1 MSGHPFSDVPSGLA
15 SYALA
20 SLLSLAAIIIDAQ
33 ISPEDLPGATLA
45 LLAAIVL
52 SVWVG
57 GRGPGLLS
65 VALSCCYLE
74 YAVVEPH
81 RSIHIASFK
90 GAFELIF
97 FGVISFLLV
106 WFVGRL
112 RETKEL
118 LAAMFSSVGDAM
130 IVADSRRRILLMN
143 ARAEEWTGMPRNIAG
158 KKKLMDVWPAAAE
171 PDKGKFESEG
181 RTFERFEIPLLKYGV
196 LYVFRD
202 ITERLKWEEQRLLV
216 GRLISGMK
224 DGFNVVDLED
234 GKILRTNEAF
244 DRMFGY
250 KPGELIGQHISI
262 VNAGGP
268 EGQRQIA
275 ESIWTQV
282 QRRGFWEGEVLNKR
296 KDGSEFLSFANITLH
311 KERGRS
317 YLTTIQQDITERK
330 RAEEA
335 LREAKDVL
343 QAVVEISPLAK
354 IVFDL
359 EGRVALWNPAA
370 ERLFGWS
377 AAEALGSFN
386 PILPEDHTAGES
398 ALELAETPGPPSG
411 HETRRRR
418 KDGSIIDVA
427 LWAAPLRDHS
437 GARRGA
443 LAIFADITERRR
455 LEDSIRERT
464 SELMRSNEDLQQFA
478 FIISH
483 DLQEPLR
490 IVSSYAQLVAKRYPD
505 ALGEEGHEFLRHI
518 TEGVSRMR
526 QLIQDLLAYSRAS
539 QGGGLQMEET
549 DVEGVVAWALMNLQ
563 VSIQESGANVTYEKL
578 PTVYGDRAQLAQ
590 LFQNLIGNAI
600 KYRSSAPP
608 RIHIQAESRKGEWMF
623 SVQDNGI
630 GIAPE
635 YRERVFGIFKRLHGR
650 EYPGTGIG
658 LAICKRIVERHGGR
672 IWVES
677 EDGAGSKFYFTIAA
691 A

>member
-57 GRGPGLLS
+57 GRGPGLLA

-171 PDKGKFESEG
+171 PDKGRFESEG

>member
-1 MSGHPFSDVPSGLA
+1 MSGHPLNGVRSRLT

-20 SLLSLAAIIIDAQ
+20 ILLSLAAIIIDAQ
-33 ISPEDLPGATLA
+33 VSPEDLPEATLA

-57 GRGPGLLS
+57 GKGPGLVS

-74 YAVVEPH
+74 YAVIEP
-81 RSIHIASFK
+81 RGSIQVGGFK

-143 ARAEEWTGMPRNIAG
+143 IRAEEWTGVPQHVAG
-158 KKKLMDVWPAAAE
+158 GKRLIDIWPAAAE
-171 PDKGKFESEG
+171 LAKGRFESKG
-181 RTFERFEIPLLKYGV
+181 RTFEKFEIPLLKYGL

-216 GRLISGMK
+216 DRLISGMK

-234 GKILRTNEAF
+234 GKVLRTNEAF

-250 KPGELIGQHISI
+250 EPGELVGQHVSI

-275 ESIWTQV
+275 ESIWAEV
-282 QRRGFWEGEVLNKR
+282 ERRGFWEGEVSNKR
-296 KDGSEFLSFANITLH
+296 KDGSEFLTFANITLH

-343 QAVVEISPLAK
+343 QAVIETSPLAK

-377 AAEALGSFN
+377 AAEALGRFN
-386 PILPEDHTAGES
+386 PILPEDHVAGES

-427 LWAAPLRDHS
+427 LWTAPLRDHS
-437 GARRGA
+437 GAMRGV

-455 LEDSIRERT
+455 LENSIQERT
-464 SELMRSNEDLQQFA
+464 AELMRSNEDLQQFA

-505 ALGEEGHEFLRHI
+505 ALDEEGHEFLRHI

-563 VSIQESGANVTYEKL
+563 VSIQESGAHVTYEKL

-677 EDGAGSKFYFTIAA
+677 EDGAGSTFYFTIAA
-691 A
+691 D